1 MSSTTIFGVIIAVY
15 LVLVYYMF
23 REKLPAIWGLPL
35 MAFLILVIIAIM
47 RPGTVTQKDFYTLF
61 AEGPIRIAP
70 TIMSFFFAGVFARS
84 QINTG
89 IVENIV
95 KRAAELGGDRPF
107 VVAILLGL
115 ATAYVTLGAFG
126 GGAFV
131 CHVIAL
137 PILLSFGLSPLTA
150 SVIQGFGSLQGI
162 MWWAQHWTYF
172 KAFTNVTLNDMVPF
186 LTVFQP
192 IITLTWIGFVVYMF
206 KTNKLKFFW
215 SASAEKKETFKIEKK
230 VPLYSLLCP
239 ILPIVFILIFKMP
252 DLMAFIVSSVIT
264 ILITQ
269 VRKGVKT
276 TELSNMFTSVYLDG
290 IQDMRYL
297 LALMVGVSIIL
308 RAADFPFVKEILRD
322 SVVPFLPS
330 SAIGFI
336 VVFSLAMLLGGVMRG
351 PFQVWSLGITI
362 IAAIVASGKYPIL
375 VIGGLVAVLDTFCN
389 NADPTTGTTLYICTL
404 ARVSI
409 MDFMKKVYVPVA
421 ICGVLGIIL
430 VTIYYG
436 LW

>member
-1 MSSTTIFGVIIAVY
+1 MNSTIIFGVILTVFLI
-15 LVLVYYMF
+15 LVYFMY

-35 MAFLILVIIAIM
+35 MAFLILLIIAIM
-47 RPGTVTQKDFYTLF
+47 RPGSVTQKDFYALF
-61 AEGPIRIAP
+61 GEGPFRIAP

-107 VVAILLGL
+107 VVAILLGF
-115 ATAYVTLGAFG
+115 ASGYVTLGAFG

-150 SVIQGFGSLQGI
+150 SLIQGFGSLQGI

-172 KAFTNVTLNDMVPF
+172 KSFTNVTFNDMVPF
-186 LTVFQP
+186 LAAYQP
-192 IITLTWIGFVVYMF
+192 IITATWIVFVIYLF
-206 KTNKLKFFW
+206 KTNKIKFFW
-215 SASAEKKETFKIEKK
+215 SAAGDAKKLEIEKK
-230 VPLYSLLCP
+230 VPLYALACP
-239 ILPIVFILIFKMP
+239 ILPLVLILIFKMP
-252 DLMAFIVSSVIT
+252 DLMAFILSAVVT
-264 ILITQ
+264 VFVTQ
-269 VRKGVKT
+269 LRRGVKSS
-276 TELSNMFTSVYLDG
+276 ELSNMFTSIYLDG

-297 LALMVGVSIIL
+297 LAIMVGVSILL
-308 RAADFPFVKEILRD
+308 RAADFPFVKTILKE
-322 SVVPFLPS
+322 SIVPLLPTS
-330 SAIGFI
+330 GAGFI
-336 VVFSLAMLLGGVMRG
+336 IVFSIAMLIGVIFKG
-351 PFQVWSLGITI
+351 PMHPFSLGITI
-362 IAAIVASGKYPIL
+362 IVAIVASGRYPVL
-375 VIGGLVAVLDTFCN
+375 AIGGLLAVLDTFT

-409 MDFMKKVYVPVA
+409 IDFMKKVYVPVA